1 MKTNEEIITKE
12 IIGYAGKY
20 LITSDGK
27 VLNTEKDNIEVC
39 QWKDNVGYMQCNLYG
54 ESKKYVRIHRL
65 VAEYFVDNPDNKPL
79 VNHIDGCKTNN
90 DYKNLEWCTNK
101 ENVQHFYDNNTILKR
116 SHKVSVDGVE
126 YKSIREAS
134 ELTGYN
140 RKTLSSILKGDKA
153 NNYGVEIKYV

>member
-1 MKTNEEIITKE
+1 MKKWLFLLLLFPLTCVAQT
-12 IIGYAGKY
+12 YQY
-20 LITSDGK
+20 LGVEDGLSNRR
-27 VLNTEKDNIEVC
+27 VYYI
-39 QWKDNVGYMQCNLYG
+39 QKDNVGYMQCNLYG

-140 RKTLSSILKGDKA
+140 RKTLSSILK
-153 NNYGVEIKYV
+153 IT